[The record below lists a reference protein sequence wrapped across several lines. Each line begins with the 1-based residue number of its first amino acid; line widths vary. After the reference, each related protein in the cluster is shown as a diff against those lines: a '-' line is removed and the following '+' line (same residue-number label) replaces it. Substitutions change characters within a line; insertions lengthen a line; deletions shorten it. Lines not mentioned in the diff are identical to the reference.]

1 MLSKKEDLQYEL
13 FDATKLMEGRM
24 YQDVVCY
31 VTGNRAGTTV
41 YNKGYFTFFVK
52 DVNGNVYPAHV
63 WEPKDFR
70 QDGAVVSQ
78 LKNVCVLMSFTA
90 QIYNGSW
97 SLHLEGSTIRI
108 CTPEVIQE
116 YGLKIDLAKFRGT
129 VPCPEKKELEE
140 VYRRYTESDL
150 PDIFFHSSF
159 QTICQ
164 GRVGG
169 YARLAVAVFHS
180 MKAPYE
186 GLQGFDFDG
195 LSETF
200 VIVLQAYAAYLRA
213 AESAATAGRLADVL
227 IGVRQ
232 TYRESKV
239 AEQAIETL
247 LALVGA
253 DKPRHLFAHIIV
265 TELQGKAE
273 LLDLVY
279 RNNTIPCSMSAQI
292 GGLTLANY

>member
-1 MLSKKEDLQYEL
+1 MLSKKEDLQFEL
-13 FDATKLMEGRM
+13 FDATKLMEGRT
-24 YQDVVCY
+24 YRDVVCY

-41 YNKGYFTFFVK
+41 YNKGFFTFFVK
-52 DVNGNVYPAHV
+52 DVNGNVYPAYV
-63 WEPKDFR
+63 WEPKDFL

-108 CTPEVIQE
+108 CTPEVIRE

-129 VPCPEKKELEE
+129 VPCQEKEELEE
-140 VYRRYTESDL
+140 VYRQYTESEL
-150 PDIFFHSSF
+150 PDVFFRSSF

-169 YARLAVAVFHS
+169 YARLVVAAFHS
-180 MKAPYE
+180 MKATYE
-186 GLQGFDFDG
+186 GLQGFNFDG

-200 VIVLQAYAAYLRA
+200 VIVIQAYAAYLRA
-213 AESAATAGRLADVL
+213 AENVTTAGRLADVV
-227 IGVRQ
+227 IGIRQ
-232 TYRESKV
+232 TYRESQV
-239 AEQAIETL
+239 VEQAIETL
-247 LALVGA
+247 FALIGT

-265 TELQGKAE
+265 AELRGKAE

-279 RNNTIPCSMSAQI
+279 QNNTIPCSMSAQI
-292 GGLTLANY
+292 GGLILANY

>member
-1 MLSKKEDLQYEL
+1 MLSKKEDLQFEL
-13 FDATKLMEGRM
+13 FDATKLMEGRT
-24 YQDVVCY
+24 YRDVVCY

-41 YNKGYFTFFVK
+41 YNKGFFTFFVK
-52 DVNGNVYPAHV
+52 DVNGNVYPAYV
-63 WEPKDFR
+63 WEPKDFL

-108 CTPEVIQE
+108 CTPEVIRE

-129 VPCPEKKELEE
+129 VPCQEKEELEE
-140 VYRRYTESDL
+140 VYRQYTESEL
-150 PDIFFHSSF
+150 PDVFFRSSF

-169 YARLAVAVFHS
+169 YARLVVAAFHS
-180 MKAPYE
+180 MKATYE
-186 GLQGFDFDG
+186 GLQGFNFDG

-200 VIVLQAYAAYLRA
+200 VIVIQAYAAYLRA
-213 AESAATAGRLADVL
+213 AESVTTAGRLADVV
-227 IGVRQ
+227 IGIRQ
-232 TYRESKV
+232 TYKESQV
-239 AEQAIETL
+239 VEQAIETL
-247 LALVGA
+247 FALIGT

-265 TELQGKAE
+265 AELRGKAE
-273 LLDLVY
+273 MLDLVY
-279 RNNTIPCSMSAQI
+279 QNNTIPCSMSAQI

>member
-1 MLSKKEDLQYEL
+1 
-13 FDATKLMEGRM
+13 
-24 YQDVVCY
+24 
-31 VTGNRAGTTV
+31 
-41 YNKGYFTFFVK
+41 
-52 DVNGNVYPAHV
+52 
-63 WEPKDFR
+63 
-70 QDGAVVSQ
+70 
-78 LKNVCVLMSFTA
+78 
-90 QIYNGSW
+90 
-97 SLHLEGSTIRI
+97 
-108 CTPEVIQE
+108 
-116 YGLKIDLAKFRGT
+116 
-129 VPCPEKKELEE
+129 
-140 VYRRYTESDL
+140 
-150 PDIFFHSSF
+150 
-159 QTICQ
+159 
-164 GRVGG
+164 
-169 YARLAVAVFHS
+169 
-180 MKAPYE
+180 MKAAYE

>member
-1 MLSKKEDLQYEL
+1 M
-13 FDATKLMEGRM
+13 
-24 YQDVVCY
+24 
-31 VTGNRAGTTV
+31 GNRAGTTV
-41 YNKGYFTFFVK
+41 YNKGFFTFFVK

-63 WEPKDFR
+63 WEPKNFF

-108 CTPEVIQE
+108 CTPEVIKE
-116 YGLKIDLAKFRGT
+116 YGLKIDLTRFRGT
-129 VPCPEKKELEE
+129 VPCLEKKELED

-150 PDIFFHSSF
+150 PDVFFRSSF
-159 QTICQ
+159 QAVCQ

-169 YARLAVAVFHS
+169 YARLAVAAFHS
-180 MKAPYE
+180 MKATYE
-186 GLQGFDFDG
+186 GLQGFDFEG
-195 LSETF
+195 LCETF
-200 VIVLQAYAAYLRA
+200 VIVIQAYAAYLRA
-213 AESAATAGRLADVL
+213 AEGAATAGRLADVV
-227 IGVRQ
+227 IGIRQ
-232 TYRESKV
+232 TYKESCV
-239 AEQAIETL
+239 VEQAIEAL
-247 LALVGA
+247 FALVGA

-265 TELQGKAE
+265 AELLGKAE

-279 RNNTIPCSMSAQI
+279 RNNTIPRSMSAQI